1 MLGGGLFC
9 YTVWRLEA
17 DIFFLIMNVLL
28 AFYSYLCPRDHLLE
42 RDIFPTT
49 FPGLPFFGNLPSLPG
64 KWFTSLVFSYS
75 QRTRS
80 GVKSLFVMKNG
91 HLRAHGGGTPVF
103 WMCALS
109 LHRRPLTEFPSSGE
123 VALPRETGEHGGGW
137 CLKGGV
143 VAASTNANP
152 FCSEKIVAV
161 YVCCYH
167 PGPWPPLLPGGGEFR
182 YHRFN

>member
-1 MLGGGLFC
+1 MFYWLFILTFVPAIISWKEIYFQPPFPAFHFSETSLPCRVNGL
-9 YTVWRLEA
+9 
-17 DIFFLIMNVLL
+17 
-28 AFYSYLCPRDHLLE
+28 
-42 RDIFPTT
+42 
-49 FPGLPFFGNLPSLPG
+49 LPFFFLLPKDPFG
-64 KWFTSLVFSYS
+64 GQKPVCNEKWTLAG
-75 QRTRS
+75 TR
-80 GVKSLFVMKNG
+80 GR
-91 HLRAHGGGTPVF
+91 HTRF

-161 YVCCYH
+161 YICRYH